1 MKASTF
7 ASIEMTSP
15 FVVHGGFASAL
26 SKQPRAGVAPPSYLS
41 FAPWVQAGSSATPL
55 PSAFRWQS
63 RMPVVL
69 ALAHLIFAE
78 LHANGVGGPPARA
91 PAAHK
96 RNDATDS
103 TAATSSETL
112 FTGPPRGAGRASNP
126 TGRICWQGRI

>member
-41 FAPWVQAGSSATPL
+41 FALWVQAGSSATPL

-78 LHANGVGGPPARA
+78 LHANGVGGPPAPA
-91 PAAHK
+91 PAAHQGEG
-96 RNDATDS
+96 APAS
-103 TAATSSETL
+103 TAAASQ
-112 FTGPPRGAGRASNP
+112 RAPFPS
-126 TGRICWQGRI
+126 